1 MKVLV
6 LGATGFLGFPV
17 AQAFVRSGHEVW
29 GQTRSQSKAKLLASE
44 EIIPLI
50 ADPSNGSAWT
60 EAAEKVDVVINCI
73 GGNDIVALTQK
84 VYQVITEASKKAR
97 GTSLPKLTYI
107 CVSGAWVYGDDRTN
121 LVSERS
127 PLNNPAALVK
137 WRPEEEARV
146 LKSTQFD
153 GIVVRPSAL
162 YGRSGSSTHMLFAQ
176 AAQGKIEWGG
186 DKRGRLASI
195 HVDDAAELFVRI
207 AEAAPICKG
216 VIFDASNNQTESVE
230 DVLSKIV
237 EVSGAEGYSFHEPG
251 NIFELALATTS
262 LIRPS
267 LGRALLGWAPKK
279 AGFVDGMKTYYASWQ
294 AAQ

>member
-6 LGATGFLGFPV
+6 LGATGFLGLPV

-50 ADPSNGSAWT
+50 ADPSNGPAWA
-60 EAAEKVDVVINCI
+60 EAAAKADVVINCI
-73 GGNDIVALTQK
+73 GGDDIVALTQK
-84 VYQVITEASKKAR
+84 VYQVVAEAAKKAR
-97 GTSLPKLTYI
+97 GASLPKLTYI
-107 CVSGAWVYGDDRTN
+107 CTSGAWVYGDDRTN

-137 WRPEEEARV
+137 WRPEEETRI
-146 LKSTQFD
+146 LKSTEFD
-153 GIVVRPSAL
+153 GIIVRPAML
-162 YGRSGSSTHMLFAQ
+162 YGRSGSITHMLFAQ
-176 AAQGKIEWGG
+176 AAKGKIEWGG
-186 DKRGRLASI
+186 HKRGRMASI
-195 HVDDAAELFVRI
+195 HVDDAAELFLRV

-230 DVLSKIV
+230 DILINIV
-237 EVSGAEGYSFHEPG
+237 EVSGASGYSFREPD
-251 NIFELALATTS
+251 NVFEQAVATTT